1 MVTGVTKHQS
11 STKFAKRI
19 TLCMPPHSSHLL
31 QPLDIGCFAVLKHAY
46 GERVREKM
54 KFPRERIDKLDFL
67 DALLHARDEAYK
79 SDTIISSFGS
89 AGLVPFDPERVY
101 CKLSIRCRTSG
112 PQIHEDA
119 NEAPL

>member
-1 MVTGVTKHQS
+1 
-11 STKFAKRI
+11 
-19 TLCMPPHSSHLL
+19 
-31 QPLDIGCFAVLKHAY
+31 
-46 GERVREKM
+46 M